1 MTTFPLIIPSVGRSY
16 GLGQY
21 QGEIV
26 SYPNG
31 DLSRYRTGN
40 QLSKRLLALPYG
52 LISTAEKNAIANHY
66 ITHGKW
72 QAFDLPPAIWC
83 YLITQGHPVFPDS
96 SVFLWAEP
104 FSCSA
109 RGAGFWEGTVNL
121 RRAIRM
127 LD

>member
-1 MTTFPLIIPSVGRSY
+1 MTTFPSIMPSVGRSY
-16 GLGQY
+16 SPGQY

-40 QLSKRLLALPYG
+40 QLSKKTLSLPYQI
-52 LISTAEKNAIANHY
+52 LSTAEKNTIANHFV
-66 ITHGKW
+66 THGKW
-72 QAFDLPPAIWC
+72 KTFTLPAEIWC
-83 YLITQGHPVFPDS
+83 YLITAGHPVFPDN

-109 RGAGFWEGTVNL
+109 NGAGFWQGTANL
-121 RRAIRM
+121 RCATRM
-127 LD
+127 ID